1 MKKLLI
7 LSLCMLLQAFFSVQ
21 AQKDKLYLKGEI
33 KEVQVE
39 EVGANFIKFKYP
51 NENASYTISR
61 HQVDKIVFA
70 SGREEIFESPFK
82 PVSSVED
89 FENVY
94 LSYIPQDVEG
104 LKSLGQVFSKAT
116 GVTTLASINNVNN
129 RAVRK
134 VKMEAAMLG
143 ANVVLIG
150 NTFQR
155 GNQYGNENVPGNATM
170 TSISGTAYSTSPSN
184 YNKETVRDF
193 LENFQF
199 VVLKKDKLNRN
210 AFDKKTAIQEI
221 YDSNMNVK
229 LFGFDE
235 VYEKDGY
242 LYVKTRYLRPKSE
255 ELRVLF
261 ANEENITLVEQH
273 KNSTYN
279 YFLISEKDQRIV
291 QLKANKERKAQERR

>member
-7 LSLCMLLQAFFSVQ
+7 LSLCILLQVFLSVQ
-21 AQKDKLYLKGEI
+21 AQTDKLYLKDEI

-51 NENASYTISR
+51 NEKASYTISR

-82 PVSSVED
+82 PVNSVED

-94 LSYIPQDVEG
+94 LSYLPQDVDG

-116 GVTTLASINNVNN
+116 GVTTLSSINNVNN

-155 GNQYGNENVPGNATM
+155 GNQYGNENIPGNATM
-170 TSISGTAYSTSPSN
+170 TSISGTAYTTSPHN
-184 YNKETVRDF
+184 YNKETVKNY
-193 LENFQF
+193 LENNQY
-199 VVLKKDKLNRN
+199 VLFKKDQLNRN
-210 AFDKKTAIQEI
+210 AFDKKTSVVEM
-221 YDSNMNVK
+221 YDANRNVK
-229 LFGFDE
+229 LFSFDE
-235 VYEKDGY
+235 VYERDGD
-242 LYVKTRYLRPKSE
+242 LYVKSRNLRSKSG
-255 ELRVLF
+255 ELRILY
-261 ANEENITLVEQH
+261 ANEENITLVEQN
-273 KNSTYN
+273 KNSIYN
-279 YFLISEKDQRIV
+279 YFLLSEKEQRIV
-291 QLKANKERKAQERR
+291 QMKAVNDRKAQEKR